1 MFESVVIERT
11 RYTWELAVDA
21 LYDGKRAKID
31 WRTFLP
37 HSGGSKHQREYLLC
51 SLRGLFVALIEAP
64 RQMRSDRISHSTVL
78 NWYYAMRRM
87 TRWMT
92 SRNIWR
98 FSSLSPQDV
107 AEYIEYCDIR
117 DDRKGCVSRH
127 TLYFRLQLLQE
138 MWEFRRSYPGALRV
152 NPATIDV
159 DVIRKSKPGI
169 SSWRALD
176 EDEAIPLIGDAI
188 MFIRSHC
195 AYLTSVRKRRWQL
208 DRSAVG
214 IEKRTKAFRVRK
226 LYKALGDEPGL
237 KLLRDE
243 LNMHRENVH
252 VVLRR
257 AFALADGACFNLI
270 LFTEGMRVSELVR
283 LDTGCL
289 KHGSLADGT
298 AVNRLHGIAAK
309 KGAKRRSWIA
319 TDEVAEA
326 INYLDESF
334 SGQRK
339 AFGLEALILNNS
351 DGGSGSTLGC
361 RPVRA
366 RRGVVATRMQLFAK
380 APERRVRVEQRI
392 HPHVARK
399 TFARF
404 VVCRDKHALEALAYH
419 FGHIYQSITDGS
431 YAGSD
436 IELQKLL
443 GEESRRDLERA
454 LTDLVTSPN
463 VGGKAGAAISTIRE
477 GTRSNFRGKRG
488 VRRLV
493 EKLIADGVQ
502 LAPCDWGYCVYSQAL
517 SACHGDSRGPN
528 EARRSPDICAGCQ
541 NFAVTERHRPWWEAR
556 LDREDQ
562 FLSNPDL
569 PTQTIALVSR
579 RRGNSARILSNLNE
593 VKRMLRSDV

>member
-21 LYDGKRAKID
+21 LYDGKRARID

-37 HSGGSKHQREYLLC
+37 RTGGSKHQREYLLC
-51 SLRGLFVALIEAP
+51 SLRGLFIALIEAP
-64 RQMRSDRISHSTVL
+64 RQMRADRISHATVL
-78 NWYYAMRRM
+78 NWYYAVRRM

-98 FSSLSPQDV
+98 FSSLSPQDI

-117 DDRKGCVSRH
+117 DDKKGCVSRH

-138 MWEFRRSYPGALRV
+138 MWQFRGSYPGALRV

-159 DVIRKSKPGI
+159 DVTRRSKPRI
-169 SSWRALD
+169 SSWRALS
-176 EDEAIPLIGDAI
+176 EDEAIPLVGDAI
-188 MFIRSHC
+188 KFIRSHC
-195 AYLTSVRKRRWQL
+195 AYLTSVRARRWKL

-214 IEKRTKAFRVRK
+214 IGNGTKAFRISK
-226 LYKALGDEPGL
+226 LYKELGGELGL

-243 LNMHRENVH
+243 LNMKNQCVH

-270 LFTEGMRVSELVR
+270 LFTIGMRISELVR
-283 LDTGCL
+283 LDSGCL
-289 KHGSLADGT
+289 EQGSLADGT

-319 TDEVAEA
+319 TDEVTEA
-326 INYLDESF
+326 IDYLEGSF
-334 SGQRK
+334 SGQRRD
-339 AFGLEALILNNS
+339 FGLKALILNN
-351 DGGSGSTLGC
+351 GGSGSAVGV
-361 RPVRA
+361 RPRRTA
-366 RRGVVATRMQLFAK
+366 RGVVTQRMQLFAK
-380 APERRVRVEQRI
+380 APERRVRLTQRI

-454 LTDLVTSPN
+454 LTDLISSPN
-463 VGGKAGAAISTIRE
+463 IGGKAGAAITTIRE
-477 GTRSNFRGKRG
+477 GAQSSFRGKRG

-502 LAPCDWGYCVYSQAL
+502 LAPCDWGYCVYNQAL
-517 SACHGDSRGPN
+517 SACHGDSHGPN
-528 EARRSPDICAGCQ
+528 EVQRSPDVCAGCQ
-541 NFAVTERHRPWWEAR
+541 NFAVTEHHRPWWEAR
-556 LDREDQ
+556 LDREDR
-562 FLSNPDL
+562 FLTTPGL
-569 PTQTIALVSR
+569 PVQTIELVSR
-579 RRGNSARILSNLNE
+579 KRCNSAKILSHLNE
-593 VKRMLRSDV
+593 VKRTLHSDT

>member
-11 RYTWELAVDA
+11 RYTWVLAVDA
-21 LYDGKRAKID
+21 LHDGKRPKID

-37 HSGGSKHQREYLLC
+37 RSGGSKHQREYLLC

-64 RQMRSDRISHSTVL
+64 RQLRSDRLSHDTVF
-78 NWYYAMRRM
+78 NWYYALRRM
-87 TRWMT
+87 IRWMT
-92 SRNIWR
+92 ARNIWR
-98 FSSLSPQDV
+98 FSSLSRQDV
-107 AEYIEYCDIR
+107 AEYIEYCDMR
-117 DDRKGCVSRH
+117 DDRKGSVSRH
-127 TLYFRLQLLQE
+127 TFYFRLQLLNE
-138 MWEFRRSYPGALRV
+138 MWEFRGGYLGALRV

-159 DVIRKSKPGI
+159 DAIRKSKPEK

-176 EDEAIPLIGDAI
+176 EDVAIPLIGDAI
-188 MFIRSHC
+188 TFIRSHG
-195 AYLTSVRKRRWQL
+195 AYLASVRKRRWQL
-208 DRSAVG
+208 DRGAVG
-214 IEKRTKAFRVRK
+214 IEKWAKAVRVNK

-237 KLLRDE
+237 ELLRDE
-243 LNMHRENVH
+243 LNMRHEHAH

-257 AFALADGACFNLI
+257 AFALADGACFILI

-283 LDTGCL
+283 LDIGCL
-289 KHGSLADGT
+289 KPGSLADGT
-298 AVNRLHGIAAK
+298 TVNRLHGIAAK

-326 INYLDESF
+326 IDYLDESF
-334 SGQRK
+334 SGQRR
-339 AFGLEALILNNS
+339 AFGLKALILNKAR
-351 DGGSGSTLGC
+351 GGSGATAGS
-361 RPVRA
+361 RPRRA
-366 RRGVVATRMQLFAK
+366 RRGIVATRMKLFAK
-380 APERRVRVEQRI
+380 APERRVQVNQRI

-419 FGHIYQSITDGS
+419 FGHIYQSVTDGS
-431 YAGSD
+431 YVGSD

-443 GEESRRDLERA
+443 SEESRRDLECA
-454 LTDLVTSPN
+454 LTDLINSPN
-463 VGGKAGAAISTIRE
+463 VSGKAGAAFSAIRE

-502 LAPCDWGYCVYSQAL
+502 LAPCYWGYCVYSQAL

-528 EARRSPDICAGCQ
+528 EARRSPDVCAGCQ

-562 FLSNPDL
+562 FLATPDL
-569 PTQTIALVSR
+569 PTQTIAVVSR
-579 RRGNSARILSNLNE
+579 RRSNSACILSDLN
-593 VKRMLRSDV
+593 KDKWMLRSDV

>member
-11 RYTWELAVDA
+11 RYTWVLAVDA
-21 LYDGKRAKID
+21 LYDGKRPTID

-37 HSGGSKHQREYLLC
+37 NNGGSKHQREYLLR

-64 RQMRSDRISHSTVL
+64 RQLKSDRISYGTVL
-78 NWYYAMRRM
+78 NWYYTIRRM
-87 TRWMT
+87 IRWMT

-98 FSSLSPQDV
+98 FSSLGPQDV

-117 DDRKGCVSRH
+117 DDRKGRVSRH
-127 TLYFRLQLLQE
+127 TFYFRLQLLNE
-138 MWEFRRSYPGALRV
+138 MWEFRGEYPGALRV
-152 NPATIDV
+152 NPASIDV
-159 DVIRKSKPGI
+159 DIICKSKPEK

-176 EDEAIPLIGDAI
+176 ESVAISLVGDAI
-188 MFIRSHC
+188 TFIRSHC
-195 AYLTSVRKRRWQL
+195 AYLVSVRKRRWQL
-208 DRSAVG
+208 DRRAVG
-214 IEKRTKAFRVRK
+214 IGKWTKALRVNE
-226 LYKALGDEPGL
+226 LYKTIGDEPGL

-243 LNMHRENVH
+243 LNMRHEHAH

-283 LDTGCL
+283 LDIGCL
-289 KHGSLADGT
+289 KPGSLADGT

-326 INYLDESF
+326 IDYFDESF
-334 SGQRK
+334 SGQRR
-339 AFGLEALILNNS
+339 AFGLKALLLNNAS
-351 DGGSGSTLGC
+351 GGSGATLGS
-361 RPVRA
+361 RPVRT
-366 RRGVVATRMQLFAK
+366 RRGSVATRMQLFAK
-380 APERRVRVEQRI
+380 APERRVRVNQRI

-419 FGHIYQSITDGS
+419 FGHIYQSVTDGS
-431 YAGSD
+431 YVGSD

-443 GEESRRDLERA
+443 SEESRRDLECA
-454 LTDLVTSPN
+454 LTDLITSPN
-463 VGGKAGAAISTIRE
+463 VSGKAGAAFSAIRE

-502 LAPCDWGYCVYSQAL
+502 LAPCYWGYCVYSQAL

-528 EARRSPDICAGCQ
+528 EAWRSPDVCAGCQ

-562 FLSNPDL
+562 FLATPDL
-569 PTQTIALVSR
+569 PTQTIAVVSR
-579 RRGNSARILSNLNE
+579 RRSNSACILSGLNE
-593 VKRMLRSDV
+593 AKRMLRSDV